1 MAGVFQQGGQSRHA
15 AFGDRASALLMTED
29 GWIAEWL
36 VSGEN
41 VENLPL
47 TGIKTFACDTSLHP
61 LNRSEKLLGRGPCF

>member
-1 MAGVFQQGGQSRHA
+1 
-15 AFGDRASALLMTED
+15 MTGS

-47 TGIKTFACDTSLHP
+47 TDIKTFACDTSLHP